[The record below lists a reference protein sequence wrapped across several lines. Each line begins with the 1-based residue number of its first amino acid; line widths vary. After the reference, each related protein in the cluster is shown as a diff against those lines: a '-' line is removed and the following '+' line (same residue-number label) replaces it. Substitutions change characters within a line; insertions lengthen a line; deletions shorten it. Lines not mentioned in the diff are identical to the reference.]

1 MSDCAIAHY
10 LSGTWSVLKLKK
22 KEPDKTE
29 KKRTVKY
36 DKTQEILQGA

>member
-1 MSDCAIAHY
+1 M
-10 LSGTWSVLKLKK
+10 LSLIRDVKCLKTER